1 MTSLHIAHTEW
12 ERVTSSRLFRIGI
25 AVIVLIPLLYG
36 ALYLWAFWDPY
47 GNLDQIPV
55 AIVNLD
61 EPQEIDGT
69 TLSAGKDLTDE
80 LLDSDT
86 LGWVTTS
93 SDEAAAGLEDGTYSA
108 ALTIPADFSTDLGT
122 ADSDSPHA
130 AHLDVQEREYASMIG
145 SQVEDRVFT
154 EVRTTLAESTTRAY
168 LDTMLIGFSD
178 LHGSLA
184 EASLGADDLAAGIAE
199 AADGASQVAEG
210 ATSALQGSTK
220 LSGALDQLADG
231 AVLASTGGAR
241 LAAGASTLDSGLA
254 SADAG
259 AQSLAGANQ
268 QIADGASK
276 LFSSTGE
283 LAAGASALDSGL
295 ASADAGAQSLAG
307 ANQQIAD
314 GTSKLSSGID
324 QLAAGGAQAMAGASA
339 TEGFLSAYATEHPE
353 ALADVNFATALAAA
367 KQTRAGISTLAENL
381 DSAKASA
388 QSLADGAS
396 QAALGSSSLA
406 DGIADAH
413 KGSASLVSG
422 AQELA
427 DGTGTL
433 ADGASQ
439 AALGSSSLAD
449 GITYAHEG
457 STSLVSGAQDLA
469 DGTGTLA
476 DGTVL
481 AASGAQSLT
490 TGLDTLNDGAESL
503 AEGLVPAVSG
513 SRELADGISEG
524 ASEVPD
530 MTDAEREANAE
541 MMASPVELDS
551 VAIGEI
557 PNYGTGFSPYFIPL
571 ALWVGALIAYF
582 LLAPLP
588 EKGVREGRSPI
599 ATALGGY
606 WPAATIGVAQALVLV
621 FVLRTA
627 LGLDAAA
634 VPELYLFTILIA
646 LAFVAVLQ
654 WVNAMFGVPGKLFA
668 IIILMLQL
676 TSSAGTFPI
685 EMLPGF
691 FRTIN
696 PYLPMTYAVDG
707 LRHAIS
713 SGNMTALA
721 HDAWILGAFSVGAL
735 LLTSVTAI
743 MARGWDSARLRP
755 ALEL

>member
-241 LAAGASTLDSGLA
+241 LAAGAST
-254 SADAG
+254 
-259 AQSLAGANQ
+259 
-268 QIADGASK
+268 
-276 LFSSTGE
+276 
-283 LAAGASALDSGL
+283 LDSGL